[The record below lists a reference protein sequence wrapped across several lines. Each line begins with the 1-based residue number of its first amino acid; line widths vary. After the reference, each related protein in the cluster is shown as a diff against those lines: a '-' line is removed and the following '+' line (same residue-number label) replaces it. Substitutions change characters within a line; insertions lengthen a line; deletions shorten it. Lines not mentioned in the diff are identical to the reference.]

1 MRKVTDNELDKIF
14 REAADRNEPEFDP
27 KDWEDMAKR
36 LDQDD
41 KAALARSKTLYTVVA
56 LLVIST
62 LWPQFDGKDKTQTAS
77 VMKSPAATELK
88 DQTLK
93 EGAPASTGDQSV
105 TDAVSASE
113 NGQAITEGASASEK
127 DLTIKKETSA
137 SEKDLTI
144 KRETATSEKNQSVK
158 EEVLA
163 SGKGQTAKKEVSVVG
178 EDQTVKQR
186 IPAAAGSRPQP
197 STKKN
202 SAATNELVSPAP
214 AQENLSTTKGEDGL
228 GRDKA
233 GLIKAESNHEPS
245 AGAAAIVSGK
255 TGENILN
262 AAPVDQERQASSAV
276 GKESSGLSK
285 EQSKADVDA
294 ATQKDGTT
302 GNAKLEQGT
311 VKENHAVQGK
321 EISDK
326 TNQREQSI
334 MGEAAAAG
342 NDRLPSSAN
351 GEIIL
356 MNDGQSQLQVQP
368 QSPPIILLEGI
379 QESKKDGSPGI
390 AAPSESKAS
399 GNEETSATANLT
411 AQPAERAG
419 ASAKDSTQ
427 QAEKNIAPVQT
438 AADSGTVQKDWK
450 DEKQAVSHSWF
461 VKLPV
466 SPDFSSINYTTPGK
480 PGINIGLLGEYSV
493 SRHFSVSTGAIYSKK
508 LYDSKNPDKSYSSGG
523 WTAKAKSL
531 NGDCRVLDIPINV
544 TYYFFPESKTNLFVT
559 VGSSSYIMLKE
570 KYVYTVWANQR
581 DYQYEENFSH
591 KNNEWFSML
600 NISIGVQRRLGEHFF
615 VQAEPFL
622 KAPMS
627 GVGEGKV
634 NLVSTGVFFSLK
646 YKLGK

>member
-77 VMKSPAATELK
+77 VMKPPAATELK
-88 DQTLK
+88 DENLK
-93 EGAPASTGDQSV
+93 EGNPASTGDPS
-105 TDAVSASE
+105 TKDAASASKNE
-113 NGQAITEGASASEK
+113 ETMTEGAP
-127 DLTIKKETSA
+127 A

-144 KRETATSEKNQSVK
+144 KRETAASEKSQLVK

-163 SGKGQTAKKEVSVVG
+163 SGKGQTAKKEVSAGGV
-178 EDQTVKQR
+178 DQTVEQR
-186 IPAAAGSRPQP
+186 IPVTKESRPLP
-197 STKKN
+197 STKRN
-202 SAATNELVSPAP
+202 ATATNALTSPTP
-214 AQENLSTTKGEDGL
+214 AQENLSSSKAKAGL
-228 GRDKA
+228 GRGNA
-233 GLIKAESNHEPS
+233 GLIKAESNHAPS
-245 AGAAAIVSGK
+245 AVAGAIVSGQASK
-255 TGENILN
+255 NITS
-262 AAPVDQERQASSAV
+262 ATPVDQEQNQASPAV
-276 GKESSGLSK
+276 VKESSGLSM
-285 EQSKADVDA
+285 EPSNVERDA
-294 ATQKDGTT
+294 ATKKDGTT
-302 GNAKLEQGT
+302 AISKPAQGI
-311 VKENHAVQGK
+311 VMENNVANDK

-326 TNQREQSI
+326 TLRKEQSI

-379 QESKKDGSPGI
+379 PETKKDGSPGI

-411 AQPAERAG
+411 AQPAEHAG

-480 PGINIGLLGEYSV
+480 PGINIGLLGEYSL

-544 TYYFFPESKTNLFVT
+544 TYYIFPESKTSLFVT
-559 VGSSSYIMLKE
+559 LGSSSYIMLKE

-600 NISIGVQRRLGEHFF
+600 NISIGVQRRIGEHFF

>member
-41 KAALARSKTLYTVVA
+41 KAALSRSKTLYTVVA

-62 LWPQFDGKDKTQTAS
+62 LWSQFNGKDKTQTAS
-77 VMKSPAATELK
+77 VLESPAPTEWK
-88 DQTLK
+88 DETLK
-93 EGAPASTGDQSV
+93 EEASTSEKDQPAADAASSSDADASVNEEASALGEDRSVKKESVAPGKDQPVKNEGSALGKPRSIQKEDAAIESAQSSKEQASTKENQPITSAKKSTSGKNELESSAPEQDDLSTGEVREASGLDKVGLIEHESAKNEAIVSERANKNTLNKSPTDPQQDQSLP
-105 TDAVSASE
+105 AVAKESA
-113 NGQAITEGASASEK
+113 GLQVEGLASEK
-127 DLTIKKETSA
+127 DGAAQA
-137 SEKDLTI
+137 SKSGQGTL
-144 KRETATSEKNQSVK
+144 SEKNA
-158 EEVLA
+158 LY
-163 SGKGQTAKKEVSVVG
+163 
-178 EDQTVKQR
+178 
-186 IPAAAGSRPQP
+186 
-197 STKKN
+197 
-202 SAATNELVSPAP
+202 
-214 AQENLSTTKGEDGL
+214 
-228 GRDKA
+228 DKDT
-233 GLIKAESNHEPS
+233 SD
-245 AGAAAIVSGK
+245 K
-255 TGENILN
+255 THNN
-262 AAPVDQERQASSAV
+262 
-276 GKESSGLSK
+276 K
-285 EQSKADVDA
+285 EQS
-294 ATQKDGTT
+294 T
-302 GNAKLEQGT
+302 
-311 VKENHAVQGK
+311 
-321 EISDK
+321 
-326 TNQREQSI
+326 

-356 MNDGQSQLQVQP
+356 MNDGQSQLPVQP
-368 QSPPIILLEGI
+368 QSPPIILEGTS
-379 QESKKDGSPGI
+379 ETKKDGSPGI
-390 AAPSESKAS
+390 AASSESKVS
-399 GNEETSATANLT
+399 GNEGTSAVQTLTVQTAE
-411 AQPAERAG
+411 PAG
-419 ASAKDSTQ
+419 PVVKDSTE

-450 DEKQAVSHSWF
+450 NENQAFSHSWF

-480 PGINIGLLGEYSV
+480 PGINIGLLGEYSL

-508 LYDSKNPDKSYSSGG
+508 LYDSKDPDKSYSSGG
-523 WTAKAKSL
+523 WTAKASSL

-544 TYYFFPESKTNLFVT
+544 TYYMFPESKTNLFVT
-559 VGSSSYIMLKE
+559 LGSSSYIMLKE
-570 KYVYTVWANQR
+570 KYVYTVWANHQ

-600 NISIGVQRRLGEHFF
+600 NISIGIQRRVGEHFF

>member
-1 MRKVTDNELDKIF
+1 
-14 REAADRNEPEFDP
+14 
-27 KDWEDMAKR
+27 
-36 LDQDD
+36 
-41 KAALARSKTLYTVVA
+41 
-56 LLVIST
+56 
-62 LWPQFDGKDKTQTAS
+62 
-77 VMKSPAATELK
+77 
-88 DQTLK
+88 
-93 EGAPASTGDQSV
+93 
-105 TDAVSASE
+105 
-113 NGQAITEGASASEK
+113 
-127 DLTIKKETSA
+127 
-137 SEKDLTI
+137 
-144 KRETATSEKNQSVK
+144 
-158 EEVLA
+158 
-163 SGKGQTAKKEVSVVG
+163 
-178 EDQTVKQR
+178 
-186 IPAAAGSRPQP
+186 
-197 STKKN
+197 
-202 SAATNELVSPAP
+202 
-214 AQENLSTTKGEDGL
+214 
-228 GRDKA
+228 
-233 GLIKAESNHEPS
+233 
-245 AGAAAIVSGK
+245 
-255 TGENILN
+255 
-262 AAPVDQERQASSAV
+262 
-276 GKESSGLSK
+276 
-285 EQSKADVDA
+285 
-294 ATQKDGTT
+294 
-302 GNAKLEQGT
+302 
-311 VKENHAVQGK
+311 
-321 EISDK
+321 
-326 TNQREQSI
+326 
-334 MGEAAAAG
+334 
-342 NDRLPSSAN
+342 
-351 GEIIL
+351 

-379 QESKKDGSPGI
+379 PETKKDGSPGI
-390 AAPSESKAS
+390 AAPSENKAS

-559 VGSSSYIMLKE
+559 LGSSSYIMLKE

-600 NISIGVQRRLGEHFF
+600 NISIGVQRRIGEHFF

>member
-41 KAALARSKTLYTVVA
+41 KAALSRSKTLYTVVA

-62 LWPQFDGKDKTQTAS
+62 LWPQFNGKDKTQTAS
-77 VMKSPAATELK
+77 VLESPAATELK

-93 EGAPASTGDQSV
+93 EEAPVLEGDQSV
-105 TDAVSASE
+105 TDAASASDKKVAAKDEASASGKGQSTKKEVAASE
-113 NGQAITEGASASEK
+113 NGQ
-127 DLTIKKETSA
+127 L
-137 SEKDLTI
+137 
-144 KRETATSEKNQSVK
+144 VK
-158 EEVLA
+158 EEVFA
-163 SGKGQTAKKEVSVVG
+163 SGKGQSAKKEVSAVG
-178 EDQTVKQR
+178 KDQSSKKG
-186 IPAAAGSRPQP
+186 IPAPGGNRPAA
-197 STKKN
+197 STRRN
-202 SAATNELVSPAP
+202 ATATNELASPAP
-214 AQENLSTTKGEDGL
+214 GQDNSSTGMAKDGL

-233 GLIKAESNHEPS
+233 GMTKAESNHEQLTKE
-245 AGAAAIVSGK
+245 GAIASEKEGK
-255 TGENILN
+255 NILSTS
-262 AAPVDQERQASSAV
+262 PVGQEQGQALPAV
-276 GKESSGLSK
+276 EKESSALPTAGSK
-285 EQSKADVDA
+285 SGMDA

-302 GNAKLEQGT
+302 ETSKSEQGS
-311 VKENHAVQGK
+311 VNENNAARDKET
-321 EISDK
+321 SDK
-326 TNQREQSI
+326 TLTKEQST

-368 QSPPIILLEGI
+368 QSPPIILEGVP
-379 QESKKDGSPGI
+379 ETKKDGSPGT
-390 AAPSESKAS
+390 AVLSASNAS
-399 GNEETSATANLT
+399 GNEETSAAPNLT
-411 AQPAERAG
+411 AHPAERAG
-419 ASAKDSTQ
+419 PTAKDSTQ
-427 QAEKNIAPVQT
+427 QAERNIAPVQT
-438 AADSGTVQKDWK
+438 AADSGTVQKDWNN
-450 DEKQAVSHSWF
+450 EKQAVSHSWF

-480 PGINIGLLGEYSV
+480 PGINIGLLGEYSL

-508 LYDSKNPDKSYSSGG
+508 LYDSKDPDKSYSSGG
-523 WTAKAKSL
+523 WTAKASSL
-531 NGDCRVLDIPINV
+531 SGDCSVLDIPINV
-544 TYYFFPESKTNLFVT
+544 TYYIFPESKTSLFVT
-559 VGSSSYIMLKE
+559 LGSSSYIMLKE
-570 KYVYTVWANQR
+570 SYVYTVWANQK

-600 NISIGVQRRLGEHFF
+600 NISIGVQRRIGEHFF